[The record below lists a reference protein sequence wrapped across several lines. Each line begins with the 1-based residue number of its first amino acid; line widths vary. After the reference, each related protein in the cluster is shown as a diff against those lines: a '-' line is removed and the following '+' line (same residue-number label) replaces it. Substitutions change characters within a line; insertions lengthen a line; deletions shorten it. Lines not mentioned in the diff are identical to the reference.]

1 MKNRLNA
8 VLLCALLC
16 GLLTGCEVL
25 PYPREL
31 EDTLLVRVLGV
42 DWTGE
47 EVALTAAGEPRD
59 GEESKVL
66 TAEGTSPEESHQSL
80 KEAGEEYV
88 ALTHVTQIVVGENS
102 DLRAVLEGALVGKE
116 VGQTATV
123 WLVREGTARA
133 LMEEVKGG
141 AKRLTSIELNTAG
154 LTPRTVLDALA
165 ELERYHEVDLPTL
178 SVKDGRLEMAGM
190 TVWKEEMG

>member
-42 DWTGE
+42 DWAGE

-123 WLVREGTARA
+123 WLVREGTART